1 MYHELCALCILV
13 VSYFLPKMVS
23 RACLVLASIIVG
35 IGLFEISVRIFNVHY
50 DINPFWKY
58 HPVIG
63 WSQVP
68 NKSYHY
74 WMDGKEIRVA
84 FNSRGFHDVEHPLKK
99 PSGTKRI
106 VLVGDSFSEAL
117 QVNLDE
123 TFFRRL
129 VEKLNQGG
137 KSPWEAINLG
147 VGDFGTTQEWV
158 ALDQI
163 GLDYS
168 PDVVIC
174 QIFPLNDICNNTL
187 ELCDLCKSLNDRY
200 RPYFVL
206 SDGELHLTSAQP
218 FRNFLRRYFVSYGVV
233 EHKILKGRSQTQEVY
248 LERLYEQRAQEMGLA
263 PLGPLLY
270 IYVSDQDQPEVI
282 SKGWKITEKIVEKMA
297 RLCRERNIQFIPVV
311 VPFEAC
317 VSLNGWKA
325 FASDY
330 PNGGIIQDYPEKRLG
345 RLFDRLS
352 VPGVLLKEPFER
364 NRDAVLPYIGGHFNP
379 EGHRVAAEAIYSK
392 MAEIGLVH

>member
-1 MYHELCALCILV
+1 MAY
-13 VSYFLPKMVS
+13 
-23 RACLVLASIIVG
+23 RTCLVLVSIIVG
-35 IGLFEISVRIFNVHY
+35 VGLFEISVRIFKVHY

-74 WMDGKEIRVA
+74 WLDGKEIRVA
-84 FNSRGFHDVEHPLKK
+84 FNSRGFHDVEHPLRK
-99 PSGTKRI
+99 PPGTRRI
-106 VLVGDSFSEAL
+106 VVIGDSFSEAL

-129 VEKLNQGG
+129 VEKLNQSG
-137 KSPWEAINLG
+137 KNTWEAINLG

-187 ELCDLCKSLNDRY
+187 ELCDLCKSVNDRY

-218 FRNFLRRYFVSYGVV
+218 IRNFLRRYFVSYGVA
-233 EHKILKGRSQTQEVY
+233 EHKILKAWRQTPEAA
-248 LERLYEQRAQEMGLA
+248 LERFYEQRVQEMGLA

-270 IYVSDQDQPEVI
+270 TYASDQNQPEVV
-282 SKGWKITEKIVEKMA
+282 SKGWKITEKILEKMA
-297 RLCRERNIQFIPVV
+297 LLCREKNIQFIPVV

-317 VSLNGWKA
+317 VSLDGWRA
-325 FASDY
+325 FASGY
-330 PNGGIIQDYPEKRLG
+330 PTGGIVQDYPEKRLG
-345 RLFDRLS
+345 RLFSRLG
-352 VPGVLLKEPFER
+352 VPCVLLKEPFER
-364 NRDAVLPYIGGHFNP
+364 NRDAVLPYIGGHFKA
-379 EGHRVAAEAIYSK
+379 EGHRVTAEAIYSK
-392 MAEIGLVH
+392 MVEMGLAH

>member
-1 MYHELCALCILV
+1 MAY
-13 VSYFLPKMVS
+13 
-23 RACLVLASIIVG
+23 RTCLVLVSIIVG
-35 IGLFEISVRIFNVHY
+35 VGLFEISVRIFNVHY

-99 PSGTKRI
+99 PSGTRRI

-123 TFFRRL
+123 TFFRCL
-129 VEKLNQGG
+129 VKKLNQTG
-137 KSPWEAINLG
+137 KGTWEAINLG

-158 ALDQI
+158 TLTQI

-168 PDVVIC
+168 PNVVIC

-187 ELCDLCKSLNDRY
+187 ELCDLCKSVNDRY

-206 SDGELHLTSAQP
+206 SDG
-218 FRNFLRRYFVSYGVV
+218 
-233 EHKILKGRSQTQEVY
+233 
-248 LERLYEQRAQEMGLA
+248 
-263 PLGPLLY
+263 
-270 IYVSDQDQPEVI
+270 
-282 SKGWKITEKIVEKMA
+282 
-297 RLCRERNIQFIPVV
+297 
-311 VPFEAC
+311 
-317 VSLNGWKA
+317 
-325 FASDY
+325 
-330 PNGGIIQDYPEKRLG
+330 
-345 RLFDRLS
+345 
-352 VPGVLLKEPFER
+352 
-364 NRDAVLPYIGGHFNP
+364 
-379 EGHRVAAEAIYSK
+379 
-392 MAEIGLVH
+392 

>member
-1 MYHELCALCILV
+1 V
-13 VSYFLPKMVS
+13 VTYFLSKMAY
-23 RACLVLASIIVG
+23 RACLVLVSTIVG
-35 IGLFEISVRIFNVHY
+35 IGLFEISVRIFKVHY

-74 WMDGKEIRVA
+74 WLDGKEIHVA
-84 FNSRGFHDVEHPLKK
+84 FNSRGFHDVEHPLEK

-106 VLVGDSFSEAL
+106 VVVGDSFSEAL

-137 KSPWEAINLG
+137 KSAWESINLG
-147 VGDFGTTQEWV
+147 VGDFGTAQEWV
-158 ALDQI
+158 ALTQI
-163 GLDYS
+163 GLGYS

-187 ELCDLCKSLNDRY
+187 ELRDMCKSVNDRY

-218 FRNFLRRYFVSYGVV
+218 IRNFLRRCFVSYGVA
-233 EHKILKGRSQTQEVY
+233 EHRILKTKGQSQEAD
-248 LERLYEQRAQEMGLA
+248 LERFYEQRTQEMGLA

-270 IYVSDQDQPEVI
+270 TYVSDQDQPEVI
-282 SKGWKITEKIVEKMA
+282 AKGWKITEKILEKMA
-297 RLCRERNIQFIPVV
+297 LLCREKNTRFIPVV

-317 VSLNGWKA
+317 VSPKSWRA

-330 PNGGIIQDYPEKRLG
+330 SSRKMLRDYPEKRLG
-345 RLFDRLS
+345 RLFDRLE
-352 VPGVLLKEPFER
+352 VPGVLLKEPFEQNSDR
-364 NRDAVLPYIGGHFNP
+364 VLPYIGGHFNA
-379 EGHRVAAEAIYSK
+379 EGHRVAADALYSK
-392 MAEIGLVH
+392 MVELGLAR

>member
-1 MYHELCALCILV
+1 MA
-13 VSYFLPKMVS
+13 S
-23 RACLVLASIIVG
+23 RTCLVLVAIMVG
-35 IGLFEISVRIFNVHY
+35 VGLFEISVRIFKVHY

-74 WMDGKEIRVA
+74 WLDGKEIRVA
-84 FNSRGFHDVEHPLKK
+84 FNSRGFHDVEHPLRK
-99 PSGTKRI
+99 PSGTRRI
-106 VLVGDSFSEAL
+106 VVVGDSFSEAL
-117 QVNLDE
+117 QVNLHE

-129 VEKLNQGG
+129 VEKLNQSG
-137 KSPWEAINLG
+137 KSAWEAINLG
-147 VGDFGTTQEWV
+147 VGDFGTTQEWA
-158 ALDQI
+158 ALTQI

-187 ELCDLCKSLNDRY
+187 ELCDLCKSVNDRY

-206 SDGELHLTSAQP
+206 SDGELHLASAQP
-218 FRNFLRRYFVSYGVV
+218 FRNFLRRYFVSYGVA
-233 EHKILKGRSQTQEVY
+233 EHKILKAWRQTPEVA
-248 LERLYEQRAQEMGLA
+248 LERFYEQRVQEMGLA

-270 IYVSDQDQPEVI
+270 TYVSDQDQPEIV
-282 SKGWKITEKIVEKMA
+282 SRGWKITEKILEKMA
-297 RLCRERNIQFIPVV
+297 LLCREKNIQFIPVV

-317 VSLNGWKA
+317 VSPKRWTA
-325 FASDY
+325 FTSDY
-330 PNGGIIQDYPEKRLG
+330 SSRKMVQDYPEKRLG
-345 RLFDRLS
+345 RLFDRLG
-352 VPGVLLKEPFER
+352 VPCVLLKEPFER
-364 NRDAVLPYIGGHFNP
+364 NSDRVLPYIGGHFNA

-392 MAEIGLVH
+392 IVEIGLAH

>member
-1 MYHELCALCILV
+1 VA
-13 VSYFLPKMVS
+13 S
-23 RACLVLASIIVG
+23 RACLVLVSIIVG
-35 IGLFEISVRIFNVHY
+35 IGLFEVSVRIFKVGY

-63 WSQVP
+63 WSQIP

-74 WMDGKEIRVA
+74 QLDGKEIHVA
-84 FNSRGFHDVEHPLKK
+84 FNSRGFHDVEHSLKK

-106 VLVGDSFSEAL
+106 VVVGDSFAEAL

-129 VEKLNQGG
+129 VKKLNQVS

-158 ALDQI
+158 TLTRM

-174 QIFPLNDICNNTL
+174 EIFPLNDICNNTL
-187 ELCDLCKSLNDRY
+187 ELFDACKSVNDRY

-206 SDGELHLTSAQP
+206 ADGELRLTSAQP
-218 FRNFLRRYFVSYGVV
+218 IRNFLRRYFVSYGVA
-233 EHKILKGRSQTQEVY
+233 EYKILKSKS
-248 LERLYEQRAQEMGLA
+248 RAQEAALEELYDRRSQAMGLA

-270 IYVSDQDQPEVI
+270 TYVSDQDQPEVI
-282 SKGWKITEKIVEKMA
+282 SQGWKITEKILEKMA
-297 RLCRERNIQFIPVV
+297 LLCRERNIQFIPIV

-317 VSLNGWKA
+317 VRPQSWRK
-325 FASDY
+325 FASGY
-330 PNGGIIQDYPEKRLG
+330 SSPKMIPDYPERRLG
-345 RLFDRLS
+345 SFFDHLG
-352 VPGVLLKEPFER
+352 VPGVLLKEPFEQ
-364 NRDAVLPYIGGHFNP
+364 NSDVVLPYIGGHFNS
-379 EGHRVAAEAIYSK
+379 EGHRVTCEAIYSK
-392 MAEIGLVH
+392 MVEIGLVH